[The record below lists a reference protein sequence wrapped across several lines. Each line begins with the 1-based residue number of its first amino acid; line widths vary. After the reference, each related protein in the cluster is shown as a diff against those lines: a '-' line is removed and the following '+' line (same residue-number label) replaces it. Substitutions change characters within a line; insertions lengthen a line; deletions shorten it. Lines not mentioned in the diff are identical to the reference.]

1 MIMDS
6 QTEGDKPV
14 VELPEEVV
22 SPISEGEVDA
32 LAADSQTL
40 TVGPA
45 PPITGVKRYREDPRK
60 FLTRNRI
67 PFTSEK
73 FDLVSYAGKVLR
85 GSSRLYV
92 RYIFKCEFVS
102 TDGSKLAT
110 DFKDRWQ
117 GENVGYQEKLREIRG
132 PAFGLIRLVWPSSEG
147 QVHHIIPY
155 LVNGPPEGKTIWF
168 LEQYDTTFWW
178 LFNERVRQWH
188 EVVGEAMLGKGHNY
202 IRAYVPAASAI
213 SGGDR
218 IKYTSGVAKGL
229 QGYAMDLQKSNK
241 GKSAET
247 CVPWSMVILKY
258 IMDPITIGVK
268 EPQLVL
274 ETVKQEDF
282 NKMYRILNDKR
293 DDILMWVQGTIAGG
307 KRRTRRRRQTRRKTK
322 RSRK

>member
-1 MIMDS
+1 MDS
-6 QTEGDKPV
+6 QAEEDKPF
-14 VELPEEVV
+14 VEVPKEVV
-22 SPISEGEVDA
+22 SPISEGELDA
-32 LAADSQTL
+32 LAADSKTL

-45 PPITGVKRYREDPRK
+45 PPITGVKRSRK

-73 FDLVSYAGKVLR
+73 FNLVHYAGTVL

-92 RYIFKCEFVS
+92 RYIFRCEFVS

-110 DFKDRWQ
+110 DFKDEWQ
-117 GENVGYQEKLREIRG
+117 GANVGYQEKLHEIPG

-178 LFNERVRQWH
+178 LFNERVRKWH
-188 EVVGEAMLGKGHNY
+188 EVVGEAMIGKGHNY
-202 IRAYVPAASAI
+202 IRAYIPAASAI
-213 SGGDR
+213 SGGKH
-218 IKYTSGVAKGL
+218 ITYASGVAKGL
-229 QGYAMDLQKSNK
+229 QGYDMDLQKSNT
-241 GKSAET
+241 GESAET

-258 IMDPITIGVK
+258 IMDPTTIGVK

-307 KRRTRRRRQTRRKTK
+307 KRRTHRRRRQTRRKTK

>member
-1 MIMDS
+1 MDS
-6 QTEGDKPV
+6 QVQGDKPV
-14 VELPEEVV
+14 VELPEEAV
-22 SPISEGEVDA
+22 SPISKGEVDA

-40 TVGPA
+40 VVGPA
-45 PPITGVKRYREDPRK
+45 PPITGVKRYREPPRK

-73 FDLVSYAGKVLR
+73 FDLVSYAGNVLR

-110 DFKDRWQ
+110 DFKDQWQ
-117 GENVGYQEKLREIRG
+117 DANVGYQEKLHEIPG
-132 PAFGLIRLVWPSSEG
+132 PAFGLIRLVWPSSKG

-178 LFNERVRQWH
+178 LFNERVGKWH
-188 EVVGEAMLGKGHNY
+188 EVVGEAMIGKGHNY
-202 IRAYVPAASAI
+202 IRAYLPAASAI
-213 SGGDR
+213 SGGKH
-218 IKYTSGVAKGL
+218 IKYASGGAKGL
-229 QGYAMDLQKSNK
+229 QGYDMDLQKSNK

-268 EPQLVL
+268 EPQLAL

-282 NKMYRILNDKR
+282 NKMYRILNDNR
-293 DDILMWVQGTIAGG
+293 DDVLTWVQGTIAGG
-307 KRRTRRRRQTRRKTK
+307 KRRTHRRRRQTRRKTK